1 MEQLNINSY
10 PSVVDAIDNKNIV
23 EIEKLSKNI
32 NKSNKN
38 DKGNQKDI
46 ILKLYNNQLLTLER
60 FRLIIK
66 DYKNYFN
73 ISSNLI
79 KKINKG

>member
-46 ILKLYNNQLLTLER
+46 ILKLYNTITYFGTFSIDNK
-60 FRLIIK
+60 RL
-66 DYKNYFN
+66 
-73 ISSNLI
+73 
-79 KKINKG
+79 